1 MTDLI
6 RMLDQYWNIP
16 APVRLDKVTEET
28 SNRDALVFG
37 LKISIVATAML
48 FLFLFMGLLL

>member
-16 APVRLDKVTEET
+16 VPVRLDKVTEET